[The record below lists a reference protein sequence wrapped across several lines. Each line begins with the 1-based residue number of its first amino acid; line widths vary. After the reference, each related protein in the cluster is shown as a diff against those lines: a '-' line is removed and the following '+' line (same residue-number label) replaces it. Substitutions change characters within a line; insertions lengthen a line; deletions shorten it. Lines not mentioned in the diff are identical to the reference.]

1 MESDISGKIF
11 EVDDKEMNEGRKMP
25 KEVALVSI
33 IIPVK
38 NGLPYVVDV
47 YKMIAEQDV
56 DFEYEVIVIDSGSTD
71 GSLKAVP
78 LDDERF
84 RLVEIP
90 SVSFGHGRTRNLGV
104 ELARGELCVFL
115 THDAVP
121 ANSRWLAELVRPLRE
136 DCRIAAAFGR
146 HIAHRNASPFA
157 AWELEAH
164 FAGLRQWPVV
174 WISDAREYA
183 KNQGLRQVFHFY
195 SDNSS
200 CLRKSVWEKY
210 PYPDVSFAEDQL
222 WAKMIV
228 EAGYR
233 KAFSWDS
240 IVHHSHEY
248 SFWDR
253 LSRSYDESKA
263 LHELFGYRLA
273 SSKYEVIRQILRTT
287 ARDLKLSFINGW
299 VFSNFW
305 AVAKQPFDNVARQ
318 VGYYL
323 GAANLSF
330 VERNEAKFSRDKQL
344 MGR

>member
-1 MESDISGKIF
+1 MLSD
-11 EVDDKEMNEGRKMP
+11 EC
-25 KEVALVSI
+25 LVSI

-38 NGLPYVVDV
+38 DGLPHIADV
-47 YKMIAEQDV
+47 YGMIKRQDV
-56 DFEYEVIVIDSGSTD
+56 DFKFEVVVIDSGSTD
-71 GSLKAVP
+71 GSLDAVP
-78 LDDERF
+78 VDDERF
-84 RLVEIP
+84 RLIEIP
-90 SVSFGHGRTRNLGV
+90 SASFGHGRTRNFGV
-104 ELARGELCVFL
+104 QVARGELCVFL

-121 ANSRWLAELVRPLRE
+121 ANSLWLQELVRPLRE

-146 HIAHRNASPFA
+146 HIAHKNASPFA
-157 AWELEAH
+157 TWELETH

-183 KNQGLRQVFHFY
+183 RNQGLRQVFHFY

-200 CLRKSVWEKY
+200 CLRKSVWKKH

-248 SFWDR
+248 SFWGR

-263 LHELFGYRLA
+263 LFELFGYRL
-273 SSKYEVIRQILRTT
+273 SPSKGEMIRQILRTT
-287 ARDLKLSFINGW
+287 GRDLGLAVVNRWI
-299 VFSNFW
+299 FSNFW

-323 GAANLSF
+323 GTANLSF
-330 VERNEAKFSRDKQL
+330 VKRNETRFSRDKRL
-344 MGR
+344 LER

>member
-1 MESDISGKIF
+1 
-11 EVDDKEMNEGRKMP
+11 MNENPNISSK
-25 KEVALVSI
+25 VCLASI

-38 NGLPYVVDV
+38 NGLPHIADV
-47 YKMIAEQDV
+47 YKMIAKQSV
-56 DFEYEVIVIDSGSTD
+56 DFEFEVIVIDSGSTD
-71 GSLKAVP
+71 GSLQAVP
-78 LDDERF
+78 VDDERF

-90 SVSFGHGRTRNLGV
+90 PASFGHGRTRNLGA

-121 ANSRWLAELVRPLRE
+121 ANSHWLAELVRPLRE
-136 DCRIAAAFGR
+136 DSRIAAAFGR
-146 HIAHRNASPFA
+146 HIAHRDASPFVS
-157 AWELEAH
+157 WELEAH
-164 FAGLRQWPVV
+164 FAGLKRWPVV

-183 KNQGLRQVFHFY
+183 RNQGLRQVFHFY

-200 CLRKSVWEKY
+200 CLRKSVWKRH

-222 WAKMIV
+222 WAKIIV

-263 LHELFGYRLA
+263 LYELFGYRL
-273 SSKYEVIRQILRTT
+273 SPSKAEMIRQIIRTT
-287 ARDLKLSFINGW
+287 GRDIGLAVVNRWIVSD
-299 VFSNFW
+299 FW

-323 GAANLSF
+323 GTADLSF
-330 VERNEAKFSRDKQL
+330 VKRNETRFSRDKQL
-344 MGR
+344 MER